1 MMLTDT
7 LTRLKKNRSFQL
19 GKLTDKGTSE
29 PLLKPEH
36 VLSQLQRVF
45 DGVQMALRGGGGHG
59 AQYAGL
65 PTSSTLN
72 RTATDTAF
80 VSRRYQCGFRSSAR
94 HQKSFP

>member
-36 VLSQLQRVF
+36 CSF
-45 DGVQMALRGGGGHG
+45 A
-59 AQYAGL
+59 AAE
-65 PTSSTLN
+65 
-72 RTATDTAF
+72 
-80 VSRRYQCGFRSSAR
+80 GF
-94 HQKSFP
+94 